1 MNDDMQVK
9 YALARKLY
17 LSLCEHKGFDAFEE
31 PYIDPGTMRYAAIA
45 VDMLGFDDQ
54 VLETIRERA
63 NA

>member
-54 VLETIRERA
+54 VLGTIREEA